1 MRLYRRGDVWWADFW
16 HQGRRVRRS
25 SGTVEEAAAREW
37 ADTLKASLWRES
49 RLGER
54 RSVSWDEA
62 VLSWLAE
69 KADKASLE
77 TDKDRLRWLSK
88 RLQGK
93 ALDTITTRLLRELS
107 ALLVDSGLTNATA
120 NRYMAVVSGVLHHA
134 RDQEWLAAVPKIPYR
149 AEPKRRIRF
158 LKDEAQADKLIAEL
172 PKHVRPMSRF
182 ALATGLRRHNVT
194 HLEWSSVDL
203 KRRVAWYYPDEM
215 KAGKPIRVPLN
226 DDAMKVLK
234 AQQKARDGREEGR
247 EWVFVGKGGDR
258 PPTEIKTAW
267 KTATK
272 AAGVSGVRWHDLRHT
287 WATWHVMQGT
297 PLEVLKELGGW
308 ADLRMVLHYSHMAD
322 SHVDRFAG
330 NAKPYQPEHLKAKK
344 TA

>member
-1 MRLYRRGDVWWADFW
+1 MRLYRRGEVWWADFW

-25 SGTVEEAAAREW
+25 SGTSEEAAAREW

-54 RSVSWDEA
+54 RAVSWDEA

-77 TDKDRLRWLSK
+77 TDKDRLRWLTK

-93 ALDTITTRLLRELS
+93 PLEAITTRLLRELS

-215 KAGKPIRVPLN
+215 KAGKALSCPLN
-226 DDAMKVLK
+226 ADALEVL
-234 AQQKARDGREEGR
+234 EEQLR
-247 EWVFVGKGGDR
+247 APKRHKRWVFPYRGGPVHDVTTR
-258 PPTEIKTAW
+258 AW
-267 KTATK
+267 HEACTR
-272 AAGVSGVRWHDLRHT
+272 AGIRDFTFHDFRHT
-287 WATWHVMQGT
+287 WASWHVQRGT

-308 ADLRMVLHYSHMAD
+308 QTLEMVLRYGHFGSSHL
-322 SHVDRFAG
+322 SEW
-330 NAKPYQPEHLKAKK
+330 AKNVERSNGKIQARQRASRAKK
-344 TA
+344 